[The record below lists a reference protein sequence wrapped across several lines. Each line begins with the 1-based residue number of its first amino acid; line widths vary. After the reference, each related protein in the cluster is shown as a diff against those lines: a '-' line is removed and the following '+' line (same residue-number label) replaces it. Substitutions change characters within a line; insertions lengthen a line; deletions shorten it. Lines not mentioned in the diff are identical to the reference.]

1 MCLLVGLA
9 LFLPW
14 LSLLICGKIWQ
25 GIVSL
30 IAQIIGAV
38 MVAFAVIP
46 FVGWLIA
53 LIGLMIFI
61 GNVAFAITTITS
73 EQSVGN
79 IQSMSDDE

>member
-9 LFLPW
+9 FFCPW
-14 LSLLICGKIWQ
+14 LSLVICGKVPQ
-25 GIVSL
+25 GIISL
-30 IAQIIGAV
+30 VAQIIGGSMICLV
-38 MVAFAVIP
+38 FIP